1 MKDELWKNVI
11 EAYRN
16 GEVDRLIRRLTA
28 IHLILSLEKESLL
41 SNEVMMVSRFVE
53 RCVKYVNE
61 V

>member
-28 IHLILSLEKESLL
+28 IHLILSLEKE
-41 SNEVMMVSRFVE
+41 FV
-53 RCVKYVNE
+53 KQ
-61 V
+61 